1 MSEEAKTAKTGMNN
15 PYLKGHQIEIKP
27 LVLGTYVLKYS
38 LPMKLVNDINEMY
51 DNAKPIELTP
61 WNDKLAGKIEE
72 ENNIDNL
79 LTPEMN
85 EIFMGCFS
93 GYMQHALPTR
103 KQWITVLNT
112 AWINEMKDNEYNP
125 FHTHSSAIS
134 EIGLSS
140 VLMLKRP
147 TNYGKE
153 YANDKI
159 NTNGHLELGGGSQD
173 VLSIA
178 QIRVDAQ
185 VGDFYVFPYTVTH
198 GVYPFNSTNQKRRT
212 LSYNC
217 DLLRP
222 VKDTEKDNG

>member
-1 MSEEAKTAKTGMNN
+1 MSEKSETGMNN
-15 PYLKGHQIEIKP
+15 PYLKGHQIGITP
-27 LVLGTYVLKYS
+27 LVLGTYVLKYNI
-38 LPMKLVNDINEMY
+38 PMKLVNEINEMY

-61 WNDKLAGKIEE
+61 WNDNLAGKIEE

-79 LTPEMN
+79 LTPQMN

-93 GYMQHALPTR
+93 GYMKHCLPSRT
-103 KQWITVLNT
+103 QWITVLNT

-125 FHTHSSAIS
+125 SHTHSSARS

-153 YANDKI
+153 YSNNKI
-159 NTNGHLELGGGSQD
+159 NTNGHLELNGGSQD

-198 GVYPFNSTNQKRRT
+198 GVYPFNNTNQKRRT

-222 VKDTEKDNG
+222 VKEAEKDNG

>member
-1 MSEEAKTAKTGMNN
+1 
-15 PYLKGHQIEIKP
+15 
-27 LVLGTYVLKYS
+27 
-38 LPMKLVNDINEMY
+38 
-51 DNAKPIELTP
+51 
-61 WNDKLAGKIEE
+61 
-72 ENNIDNL
+72 
-79 LTPEMN
+79 
-85 EIFMGCFS
+85 
-93 GYMQHALPTR
+93 
-103 KQWITVLNT
+103 
-112 AWINEMKDNEYNP
+112 
-125 FHTHSSAIS
+125 
-134 EIGLSS
+134 
-140 VLMLKRP
+140 MLKRP

-198 GVYPFNSTNQKRRT
+198 GVYPFNNTNQKRRT

-222 VKDTEKDNG
+222 VKDMEKDNG